1 MIIAP
6 SRSSSRQYLAE
17 FGVNGIGPQPGTTDS
32 PHLDGEGAIVDHDAS
47 GEQRIGRNFALAGLV
62 RAESRDVHPGSQMP
76 AKYERLLGPGCR
88 HDDVS
93 ASEGFIEI
101 AGQCDIKTSTGRVVG
116 KLAAR
121 LGHGVEDANGGER
134 ANAT

>member
-1 MIIAP
+1 MASAP
-6 SRSSSRQYLAE
+6 SPAPPAAPISTARARSS
-17 FGVNGIGPQPGTTDS
+17 TTT
-32 PHLDGEGAIVDHDAS
+32 AS

-121 LGHGVEDANGGER
+121 LGHGVED
-134 ANAT
+134 

>member
-1 MIIAP
+1 MASAP
-6 SRSSSRQYLAE
+6 SPAPPTAPISTASARSSTTTRAE
-17 FGVNGIGPQPGTTDS
+17 SSASAAISHLPGWSGP
-32 PHLDGEGAIVDHDAS
+32 
-47 GEQRIGRNFALAGLV
+47 
-62 RAESRDVHPGSQMP
+62 ESRDVHPGSQMP
-76 AKYERLLGPGCR
+76 AKYERLLRPGCR